1 MISNKNIGDQEVE
14 YIYGMAFVE
23 NMVELRKRKDFT
35 LYTPHPTQKL
45 LISAITEL
53 EQLKTILT
61 KRYEDAKKTA
71 KKMETPKE
79 EKTPELNELLPT
91 GRKGIKCEEL
101 MKVLRLGKEALSKS
115 NQFVLLIDIRPG
127 AEFLDNRIKFDE
139 SFARKYEKPKITHI
153 DGVKPGMIASK
164 LTSSSK
170 SKDGFNDRHRA
181 LMIVIYSS
189 KSSSTDLHENA
200 NPVKIVYEALT
211 KYDTPKCHSN
221 VYVLEGGLY
230 EWSGLYTHLT
240 SNPTRP
246 KTQFTDTTII
256 ESAINAD
263 YKSAESILEKPK
275 APKVTPKVAPKPTAP
290 PIQPI
295 EQIET
300 KKTTKID
307 DELARKEAQIAALN
321 KQRAELELANAQK
334 KKENAELDKK
344 RFLFFEK
351 E

>member
-1 MISNKNIGDQEVE
+1 MIANRNIQDQEVE

-23 NMVELRKRKDFT
+23 NMVDLRKRKDFT

-45 LISAITEL
+45 LVGAITDL
-53 EQLKTILT
+53 EQLKATLT
-61 KRYEDAKKTA
+61 KRYEDANKATKKV
-71 KKMETPKE
+71 ETPKE
-79 EKTPELNELLPT
+79 EKTPELKELLPE
-91 GRKGIKCEEL
+91 RKGIKCEEL

-115 NQFVLLIDIRPG
+115 NQFVLLVDIRPG
-127 AEFLDNRIKFDE
+127 AEFLDNRIKFDD
-139 SFARKYEKPKITHI
+139 SFARKYEKPKITHV

-164 LTSSSK
+164 LTGSSK

-181 LMIVIYSS
+181 LMIVIYSA
-189 KSSSTDLHENA
+189 KSSSTDLHENG

-211 KYDTPKCHSN
+211 KYDTPKCHPN
-221 VYVLEGGLY
+221 VYVLEGGLH

-275 APKVTPKVAPKPTAP
+275 PPKVTPKPAPKPVAP
-290 PIQPI
+290 PTPPI
-295 EQIET
+295 EQKET
-300 KKTTKID
+300 KKTTEID

-321 KQRAELELANAQK
+321 KQRAELELANAMK
-334 KKENAELDKK
+334 KKENEELDKK
-344 RFLFFEK
+344 RFFFER